1 MQEQLLL
8 LAQLVNE
15 NKNKIKG
22 KIGVGISSKNVL
34 LSNVSKMFTF
44 PRQIASNSHFRI
56 VYGLVLWLR
65 SPLHYLYHFTDLG
78 AIVLVLK
85 L

>member
-22 KIGVGISSKNVL
+22 KIGVGISLK
-34 LSNVSKMFTF
+34 K
-44 PRQIASNSHFRI
+44 RI
-56 VYGLVLWLR
+56 
-65 SPLHYLYHFTDLG
+65 
-78 AIVLVLK
+78 IVK
-85 L
+85 CF